1 MDEDD
6 RALINISREV
16 GIMDFLFG
24 WVGNTQLLFL
34 PGELELN
41 LMLPPD

>member
-16 GIMDFLFG
+16 GVTDFLFG
-24 WVGNTQLLFL
+24 WVGNTQLPFL
-34 PGELELN
+34 PRELELN
-41 LMLPPD
+41 LMLPLD